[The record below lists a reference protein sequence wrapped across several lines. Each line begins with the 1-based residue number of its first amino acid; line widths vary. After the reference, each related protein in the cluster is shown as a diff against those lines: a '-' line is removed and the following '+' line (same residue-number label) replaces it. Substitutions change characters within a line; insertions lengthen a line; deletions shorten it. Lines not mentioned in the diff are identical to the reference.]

1 MACLRQ
7 RKYAWCRYK
16 MNAQLQNLLTT
27 PVDKLSR
34 PVHDLRVSV
43 IEACNFRCPYCMPAD
58 KTPDDSI
65 LQNAARLSFDQIEK
79 TVKAFVKLGVRKV
92 RLTGGEPLLRKNLPE
107 LIERLSRISELE
119 DIALTTNASLLE
131 KQASALKKAGLHRL
145 TVSLDALDANIFLQL
160 SGGRGQVQDV
170 LKGIEAAEAAGFS
183 SLKINAVIQ
192 RGINESQVLPLVEKF
207 RGTQHVLRFIEFMD
221 VGNCNGWSMHDV
233 VPSKQLQSLI
243 SQNWPLQPIS
253 ANYRGEVASRY
264 RFVDGMGE
272 IGFVSSVSEPFCGD
286 CHRARLSADGHVY
299 TCLFAGKGHDIRA
312 ELAQSEEALNQRLAG
327 IWTNRTDRYSEERHS
342 QTKQSKK
349 IEMYFIGG

>member
-1 MACLRQ
+1 
-7 RKYAWCRYK
+7 
-16 MNAQLQNLLTT
+16 MNAQLQN
-27 PVDKLSR
+27 PVAMPLDKLSR

-58 KTPDDSI
+58 KTPDDTV
-65 LQNAARLSFDQIEK
+65 LQNAARLSFEQIEQ

-107 LIERLSRISELE
+107 LVGRLARISELE
-119 DIALTTNASLLE
+119 DIALTTNGSLLE
-131 KQASALKKAGLHRL
+131 KHALALKQSGLHRL
-145 TVSLDALDANIFLQL
+145 TVSLDALDADVFSQL

-170 LKGIEAAEAAGFS
+170 LNGIEAAEAAGFS
-183 SLKINAVIQ
+183 SMKINTVIQ
-192 RGINESQVLPLVEKF
+192 RNVNENQILPLVEKF
-207 RGTQHVLRFIEFMD
+207 RGTKHVLRFIEFMD
-221 VGNCNGWSMHDV
+221 VGNCNNWSMQGV
-233 VPSKQLQSLI
+233 VPSKELQHVI
-243 SQNWPLQPIS
+243 DRQWPLQAVS

-264 RFVDGMGE
+264 RFVDGAGE

-312 ELAQSEEALNQRLAG
+312 EMMQGEEALGQKLSG
-327 IWTNRTDRYSEERHS
+327 IWTHRADRYSELRQA

>member
-1 MACLRQ
+1 M
-7 RKYAWCRYK
+7 
-16 MNAQLQNLLTT
+16 MNAQLQKAMSLPL
-27 PVDKLSR
+27 DKLSR

-58 KTPDDSI
+58 KTPDDAT

-79 TVKAFVKLGVRKV
+79 TVKAFVKLGVRKL

-107 LIERLSRISELE
+107 LIERLSRIPELE
-119 DIALTTNASLLE
+119 DIALTTNGSLLE
-131 KQASALKKAGLHRL
+131 KQAQVLKQAGLHRL
-145 TVSLDALDANIFLQL
+145 TISLDALDPDVFSQL

-170 LKGIEAAEAAGFS
+170 LNGIEAAEAAGFS

-192 RGINESQVLPLVEKF
+192 RGINEDQVLPLVGKF
-207 RGTQHVLRFIEFMD
+207 RGTKHVLRFIEFMD
-221 VGNCNGWSMHDV
+221 VGNCNNWSLKDV
-233 VPSKQLQSLI
+233 VPSKQLQALI
-243 SQNWPLQPIS
+243 NQQWPLQPVS

-264 RFVDGMGE
+264 RFADGMGE
-272 IGFVSSVSEPFCGD
+272 VGFVSSVSEPFCGD

-312 ELAQSEEALNQRLAG
+312 ELDQDQDLLDQKLIK
-327 IWTNRTDRYSEERHS
+327 IWTNRSDRYSEVRHS
-342 QTKQSKK
+342 KTQQNKK